1 MWYEVTIYYNA
12 EVDSDIFS
20 VDKDELLSFIT
31 FITTRINNL
40 HSFNVV
46 VKQS

>member
-1 MWYEVTIYYNA
+1 MYYEITIYYNA

-31 FITTRINNL
+31 FITTRVYNF

-46 VKQS
+46 VRHA